1 MKQKQKSEM
10 EELGAP
16 VEESKGE
23 RSNGTNGVRTRR
35 GKGQKSRGLAHENKT
50 RDKRAP
56 RDRFSRTG
64 RPAGT
69 PYVRFC
75 AGRFW
80 PPPLAEPA
88 APDGWLQQCCS
99 CSLLAHLACTAGAH
113 APRRGGSG
121 REVRCSTAHALLPL
135 LLLQGAATTQWSD
148 GVVVVAGAGR
158 AHREWTVHKEKRKEK
173 QERPENHALE
183 CRQEPAVSHRIR
195 KKYVH
200 VYRKS

>member
-16 VEESKGE
+16 VEESKRE
-23 RSNGTNGVRTRR
+23 KSNGTNGVRTRR
-35 GKGQKSRGLAHENKT
+35 GKGKKSRGLAHENKT

-64 RPAGT
+64 RP
-69 PYVRFC
+69 VRRTCGFEP
-75 AGRFW
+75 GGFG
-80 PPPLAEPA
+80 PPFGPAIGARWLAA
-88 APDGWLQQCCS
+88 AVLQLL
-99 CSLLAHLACTAGAH
+99 SLLAHLACTAGAH

-135 LLLQGAATTQWSD
+135 LLLLQGAATTQWSD

-158 AHREWTVHKEKRKEK
+158 AHRGWTVHKEK
-173 QERPENHALE
+173 
-183 CRQEPAVSHRIR
+183 
-195 KKYVH
+195 KKS
-200 VYRKS
+200 KKD